1 MDNRSVQATSYNHW
15 DTLSD
20 KDSVSL
26 QVSRWGE
33 VGGVRLVALICC
45 ITLAGHSPVRQ

>member
-26 QVSRWGE
+26 QVSRGG
-33 VGGVRLVALICC
+33 GGVRLVALICC
-45 ITLAGHSPVRQ
+45 ITWAGHSPFRQ